1 MRLLVCAFILFAG
14 CQPASDSA
22 SSSSLLTEAGRLQD
36 GSIDEASGLARSQR
50 HADVLWVINDDGPPA
65 LYAIN
70 TTGAALAKVKLSKAN
85 NRDWEDLASFR
96 LNDTPYL
103 LIADIGNNDRKRKDV
118 RLYVVEEPEL
128 DQKKAR
134 IAWEFDFEYPE
145 GRRDAEAIAVDA
157 ENERILVLT
166 KRDVPA
172 VLYELPLKPESKKKR
187 VKARRLGVVDSLPQP
202 RRQDVEAAALKNS
215 WYWQPSAMDINA
227 DGSAAVILTYDAMYY
242 YARDKGEPWL
252 DAMQKPPLR
261 LRIRK
266 YSNAESIAF
275 SGSGDAAFITT
286 ERKHAPLLRVDLSG
300 VPKPVPAVTIM
311 TFNVENLF
319 DNKDDPSKND
329 ETYLSIQAKQ
339 AAAHIAGCEK
349 IEVERWKNECLNLDW
364 SDEVIDHKLGVLA
377 ETIKQVNDGRGADII
392 ALQEVENLAILER
405 LRTEHLADSG
415 YLPAILIEG
424 TDVRGIDTA
433 FLSKLPLASPAKLH
447 PLILE
452 DYPDRAGDT
461 LSRCTSRRRF
471 IRPKCAS
478 SRTIT

>member
-36 GSIDEASGLARSQR
+36 CSIDEASGLARSQR

-187 VKARRLGVVDSLPQP
+187 VKARRLSRCAQEQL
-202 RRQDVEAAALKNS
+202 
-215 WYWQPSAMDINA
+215 
-227 DGSAAVILTYDAMYY
+227 
-242 YARDKGEPWL
+242 
-252 DAMQKPPLR
+252 
-261 LRIRK
+261 
-266 YSNAESIAF
+266 
-275 SGSGDAAFITT
+275 
-286 ERKHAPLLRVDLSG
+286 
-300 VPKPVPAVTIM
+300 
-311 TFNVENLF
+311 
-319 DNKDDPSKND
+319 
-329 ETYLSIQAKQ
+329 
-339 AAAHIAGCEK
+339 
-349 IEVERWKNECLNLDW
+349 
-364 SDEVIDHKLGVLA
+364 VLA
-377 ETIKQVNDGRGADII
+377 TQRDG
-392 ALQEVENLAILER
+392 
-405 LRTEHLADSG
+405 
-415 YLPAILIEG
+415 Y
-424 TDVRGIDTA
+424 
-433 FLSKLPLASPAKLH
+433 
-447 PLILE
+447 
-452 DYPDRAGDT
+452 
-461 LSRCTSRRRF
+461 
-471 IRPKCAS
+471 
-478 SRTIT
+478 